1 MSFMEVNTRIQV
13 EHPVTEEVT
22 GVDLVA
28 AQLAIAEGAHVTD
41 IPGLEHGAPVPH
53 GHAIEF
59 RINAEDPSLGF
70 VPFPGI
76 VERLNVPTGPGIR
89 FDSGVAQGGAIPG
102 QFDSMIAKLIV
113 SAPSRSACL
122 TRARHA
128 LDELAIAG
136 VPTVRKFD
144 QAVLEQPA
152 FVATDG
158 DFGVYTRWIEEEF
171 LPSVDVRTL
180 ADGKPGRRAAAPE
193 PVESWVEVDGK
204 RMRLGLPAS
213 LASVAALGAGLAGLA
228 GAGATGDPALTSDSG
243 ESVIQ
248 ALLNAYQKSVPAGSG
263 TQTAANSDIAS
274 TQDTPIESTITGTVV
289 RWLADDGA
297 HVEENEPIVV
307 LEAMKMETEITAPVA
322 GILHRSAQ
330 VGDTAQYGDPLGAIS

>member
-41 IPGLEHGAPVPH
+41 IPGLEHGTPVPH

-144 QAVLEQPA
+144 
-152 FVATDG
+152 
-158 DFGVYTRWIEEEF
+158 
-171 LPSVDVRTL
+171 
-180 ADGKPGRRAAAPE
+180 
-193 PVESWVEVDGK
+193 
-204 RMRLGLPAS
+204 
-213 LASVAALGAGLAGLA
+213 
-228 GAGATGDPALTSDSG
+228 
-243 ESVIQ
+243 
-248 ALLNAYQKSVPAGSG
+248 
-263 TQTAANSDIAS
+263 
-274 TQDTPIESTITGTVV
+274 
-289 RWLADDGA
+289 
-297 HVEENEPIVV
+297 
-307 LEAMKMETEITAPVA
+307 
-322 GILHRSAQ
+322 
-330 VGDTAQYGDPLGAIS
+330 

>member
-1 MSFMEVNTRIQV
+1 MSPTFPAWNT
-13 EHPVTEEVT
+13 
-22 GVDLVA
+22 
-28 AQLAIAEGAHVTD
+28 
-41 IPGLEHGAPVPH
+41 APRSH

-158 DFGVYTRWIEEEF
+158 DFRRLHALDRRGIPAFRGRAHAGRRQTG
-171 LPSVDVRTL
+171 S
-180 ADGKPGRRAAAPE
+180 PGR
-193 PVESWVEVDGK
+193 
-204 RMRLGLPAS
+204 
-213 LASVAALGAGLAGLA
+213 
-228 GAGATGDPALTSDSG
+228 
-243 ESVIQ
+243 
-248 ALLNAYQKSVPAGSG
+248 
-263 TQTAANSDIAS
+263 
-274 TQDTPIESTITGTVV
+274 
-289 RWLADDGA
+289 
-297 HVEENEPIVV
+297 
-307 LEAMKMETEITAPVA
+307 
-322 GILHRSAQ
+322 SA
-330 VGDTAQYGDPLGAIS
+330 

>member
-1 MSFMEVNTRIQV
+1 M
-13 EHPVTEEVT
+13 
-22 GVDLVA
+22 
-28 AQLAIAEGAHVTD
+28 
-41 IPGLEHGAPVPH
+41 
-53 GHAIEF
+53 
-59 RINAEDPSLGF
+59 
-70 VPFPGI
+70 
-76 VERLNVPTGPGIR
+76 PTGPGIR

-204 RMRLGLPAS
+204 RVRLGLPAS
-213 LASVAALGAGLAGLA
+213 LASVAALGAGWPDWLE
-228 GAGATGDPALTSDSG
+228 PA
-243 ESVIQ
+243 
-248 ALLNAYQKSVPAGSG
+248 
-263 TQTAANSDIAS
+263 
-274 TQDTPIESTITGTVV
+274 
-289 RWLADDGA
+289 
-297 HVEENEPIVV
+297 
-307 LEAMKMETEITAPVA
+307 
-322 GILHRSAQ
+322 
-330 VGDTAQYGDPLGAIS
+330 

>member
-1 MSFMEVNTRIQV
+1 M
-13 EHPVTEEVT
+13 
-22 GVDLVA
+22 
-28 AQLAIAEGAHVTD
+28 
-41 IPGLEHGAPVPH
+41 
-53 GHAIEF
+53 
-59 RINAEDPSLGF
+59 
-70 VPFPGI
+70 
-76 VERLNVPTGPGIR
+76 PTGPGIR

-193 PVESWVEVDGK
+193 PVESWVEVDANACDWACPLRSPPSPRWARGWPDWLEPAQ
-204 RMRLGLPAS
+204 RGTLPS
-213 LASVAALGAGLAGLA
+213 RPILA
-228 GAGATGDPALTSDSG
+228 
-243 ESVIQ
+243 
-248 ALLNAYQKSVPAGSG
+248 N
-263 TQTAANSDIAS
+263 
-274 TQDTPIESTITGTVV
+274 
-289 RWLADDGA
+289 
-297 HVEENEPIVV
+297 
-307 LEAMKMETEITAPVA
+307 
-322 GILHRSAQ
+322 RSSK
-330 VGDTAQYGDPLGAIS
+330 PC

>member
-1 MSFMEVNTRIQV
+1 M
-13 EHPVTEEVT
+13 
-22 GVDLVA
+22 
-28 AQLAIAEGAHVTD
+28 
-41 IPGLEHGAPVPH
+41 
-53 GHAIEF
+53 
-59 RINAEDPSLGF
+59 
-70 VPFPGI
+70 
-76 VERLNVPTGPGIR
+76 PTGPGIR

-180 ADGKPGRRAAAPE
+180 ADGKP
-193 PVESWVEVDGK
+193 V
-204 RMRLGLPAS
+204 
-213 LASVAALGAGLAGLA
+213 
-228 GAGATGDPALTSDSG
+228 
-243 ESVIQ
+243 
-248 ALLNAYQKSVPAGSG
+248 AGSQRPNRWKAG
-263 TQTAANSDIAS
+263 SRSMANACDWACPLRSPPSPRWARGWPDWLEPAQRGALPS
-274 TQDTPIESTITGTVV
+274 RPI
-289 RWLADDGA
+289 LA
-297 HVEENEPIVV
+297 N
-307 LEAMKMETEITAPVA
+307 
-322 GILHRSAQ
+322 RSSK
-330 VGDTAQYGDPLGAIS
+330 PC